1 MLERSALIARSPPR
15 RSFLKNVLCN
25 ELAFYS
31 RDHFQAHAARSQT
44 RARASERGS
53 RSAGHA
59 LVYPRHMAAIHEGR
73 FWAARA
79 RTWAEYVSWMG
90 QNILPIKS
98 TGAKKRKGLHSPPSC
113 AARASTER
121 HMCRYINVIVLPVC
135 CVAHRRRAHVAQ
147 LHHFIVLAKLGRQKK
162 IKVTF
167 F

>member
-1 MLERSALIARSPPR
+1 MLELSVSIARSPPR

-25 ELAFYS
+25 EWAFYS

-44 RARASERGS
+44 RGRTWERGPG
-53 RSAGHA
+53 SAGHA

-113 AARASTER
+113 AARASTEQ
-121 HMCRYINVIVLPVC
+121 HKCRYINVIVLRNC
-135 CVAHRRRAHVAQ
+135 T
-147 LHHFIVLAKLGRQKK
+147 IS
-162 IKVTF
+162 F
-167 F
+167 FGKGINLS